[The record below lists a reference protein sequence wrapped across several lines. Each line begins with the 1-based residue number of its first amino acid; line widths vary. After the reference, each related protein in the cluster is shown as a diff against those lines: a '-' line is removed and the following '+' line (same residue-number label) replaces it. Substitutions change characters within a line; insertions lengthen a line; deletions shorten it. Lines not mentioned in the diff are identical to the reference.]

1 MRLRPRFAQIK
12 VVVSMINLEL
22 LYNPAVINRNDLDG
36 RLVVVSIVCL
46 CHYPRRFPWP
56 VGLRWR

>member
-1 MRLRPRFAQIK
+1 
-12 VVVSMINLEL
+12 MINLEL
-22 LYNPAVINRNDLDG
+22 LYNPTVINRNDLDG

-56 VGLRWR
+56 VGLRSR